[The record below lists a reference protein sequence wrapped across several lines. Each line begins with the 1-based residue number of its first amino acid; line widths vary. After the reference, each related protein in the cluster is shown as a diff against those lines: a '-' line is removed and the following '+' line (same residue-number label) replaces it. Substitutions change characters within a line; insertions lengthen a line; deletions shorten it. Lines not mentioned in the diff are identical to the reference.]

1 MGVGAGRGGGCGRRD
16 GAGER
21 KLMVAQECGE
31 KTRLDFGGLR
41 SFFWDCVPLKRPFAN
56 WSLNI
61 LIRSNSAKR
70 KMEPLEKNRGSE
82 TRAAVS
88 PVSTGFISFD
98 HSRPSSV
105 STGFSTAAA
114 TFEDGFTTASL
125 SRLLPCSHGV
135 IFCCVNC
142 SAMLAPVGVTQQEK
156 YDCCE
161 FHKKRKT
168 LRQEVTTFLSQ
179 PPFAIQNRL
188 I

>member
-1 MGVGAGRGGGCGRRD
+1 MGRGGGCGRWD

-31 KTRLDFGGLR
+31 KTRLDFGGLLR

-61 LIRSNSAKR
+61 LIRSNSAKQ

-88 PVSTGFISFD
+88 PVSTGF
-98 HSRPSSV
+98 
-105 STGFSTAAA
+105 TTAAA

-125 SRLLPCSHGV
+125 SRLLPCSHGA

-142 SAMLAPVGVTQQEK
+142 SVMLAPVGVTQQEK